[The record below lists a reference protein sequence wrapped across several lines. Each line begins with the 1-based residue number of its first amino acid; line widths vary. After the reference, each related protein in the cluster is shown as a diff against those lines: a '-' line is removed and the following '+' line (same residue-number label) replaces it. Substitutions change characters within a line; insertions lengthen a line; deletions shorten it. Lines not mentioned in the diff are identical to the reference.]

1 MSRLARAM
9 LAALHAERLQL
20 EAQLDPSH
28 FDPALSLQLDRLLV
42 EIESYECTPMALIV
56 ERTA

>member
-1 MSRLARAM
+1 M